1 MNATRHGETEN
12 RSEQTHTL
20 RFLLMFCWAMDAE
33 NRENDGASAAGEASA
48 SSLEGRPA
56 EAAVDRPSW
65 RGENFEGK
73 LQGKESQFLS
83 FQKRVGTFERT
94 P

>member
-12 RSEQTHTL
+12 QSEQTHTL

-33 NRENDGASAAGEASA
+33 NRENVGATAAGEASG
-48 SSLEGRPA
+48 SLPA
-56 EAAVDRPSW
+56 ALDRPSW
-65 RGENFEGK
+65 REKIFEGK
-73 LQGKESQFLS
+73 FKGKSQLLALK
-83 FQKRVGTFERT
+83 KRVGIFERT